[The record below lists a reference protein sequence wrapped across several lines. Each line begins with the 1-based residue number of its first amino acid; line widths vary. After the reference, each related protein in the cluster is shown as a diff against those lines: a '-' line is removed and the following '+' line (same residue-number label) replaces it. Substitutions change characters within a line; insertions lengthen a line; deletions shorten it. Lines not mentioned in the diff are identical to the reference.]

1 MKLRTR
7 HRILVSLFAALMTA
21 TACSAGSGVGT
32 TTPSGSGAA
41 VTATAAATATQ
52 DTTPVKIAIVV
63 GVTGGQAPS
72 SANWIAGL
80 GVAVDE
86 INAAGGI
93 LGRKVETF
101 TLDTRSDPAT
111 SVASMRSA
119 LEQKPYVVMGTILSS
134 ATLVNM
140 KVLEDAGVPQFTGSV
155 APDITTKNSPKSLF
169 RTEPN
174 SNDEAAM
181 FASWVVNQSKGK
193 KIAVIYANDE
203 FGTTGQKSFAT
214 LFQQQ
219 GATLAASVA
228 TAVGQADFS
237 GEIAKLQQAAPD
249 TVFMYMHETESGR
262 FLQQAQSANLSK
274 TMTLVGASSA
284 LAASTIQLAGAAA
297 DGLKGFVPYSAS
309 AKSMQALAQKYIA
322 KNPSAA
328 PDHNFFKGYMA
339 LWTVAYVTKELGKF
353 DQVGLVN
360 FLHDKTMCVDKY
372 PNLLESTYWS
382 KVGDI
387 DRSTFVVSVKD
398 GKQTVTDTIPP
409 LQKEKFSSCKG

>member
-1 MKLRTR
+1 MKLDMR
-7 HRILVSLFAALMTA
+7 HRVLVTLFAGLLTA
-21 TACSAGSGVGT
+21 TACGGSAGT
-32 TTPSGSGAA
+32 TTPSASGGAA
-41 VTATAAATATQ
+41 ASQ
-52 DTTPVKIAIVV
+52 DTSPVKVAIVV
-63 GVTGGQAPS
+63 GVTGSQAPS

-86 INAAGGI
+86 LNAQGGI
-93 LGRKVETF
+93 LGRKIETF

-111 SVASMRSA
+111 SVASMKSA
-119 LEQKPYVVMGTILSS
+119 IEQKPYVVMGTILSS
-134 ATLVNM
+134 ATLVNF
-140 KVLEDAGVPQFTGSV
+140 KVLEDAGIPQFTGSV
-155 APDITTKNSPKSLF
+155 SPDITTKNSPKSLF

-181 FASWVVNQSKGK
+181 FASWVTNQSKSK
-193 KIAVIYANDE
+193 KIAIIYANDE
-203 FGTTGQKSFAT
+203 FGTTGQKSFAD
-214 LFQQQ
+214 LFGKQN
-219 GATLAASVA
+219 ATVAASVS

-237 GEIAKLQQAAPD
+237 GEIAKLQQSGAD

-262 FLQQAQSANLSK
+262 FLQQAQSAGLSK
-274 TMTLVGASSA
+274 SMALVGASSA
-284 LAASTIQLAGAAA
+284 LAASTLQLAGPAA

-309 AKSMQALAQKYIA
+309 AKSMQALAQRYLA

-339 LWTVAYVTKELGKF
+339 MWTVAYVTKELGKF
-353 DQVGLVN
+353 DQAGLVS

-409 LQKEKFSSCKG
+409 LQKDKFSSCKG

>member
-7 HRILVSLFAALMTA
+7 HRILAGLVAGLLTASACGGTAAPAA
-21 TACSAGSGVGT
+21 TNAPAGT
-32 TTPSGSGAA
+32 NAPA
-41 VTATAAATATQ
+41 ATAAAATP

-72 SANWIAGL
+72 AANWIAGL

-111 SVASMRSA
+111 SVASMKSA

-140 KVLEDAGVPQFTGSV
+140 KILEDAGVPQFTGSV
-155 APDITTKNSPKSLF
+155 SPDITTKNSPKSLF
-169 RTEPN
+169 RTEPH

-203 FGTTGQKSFAT
+203 FGTSGQKSFAD
-214 LFQQQ
+214 LFVKQ
-219 GATLAASVA
+219 GATVAASVS
-228 TAVGQADFS
+228 TTVGQADFS
-237 GEIAKLQQAAPD
+237 GEIAKLQQSGAD

-274 TMTLVGASSA
+274 SMAIVGASSA

-297 DGLKGFVPYSAS
+297 DGLKGFVPFSAS
-309 AKSMQALAQKYIA
+309 AKSAQALTQKYLA
-322 KNPSAA
+322 KNPNAA

-339 LWTVAYVTKELGKF
+339 LWTVAYVTKELGRF
-353 DQVGLVN
+353 DQAGLVT
-360 FLHDKTMCVDKY
+360 FMHDKTMCVDKY

-382 KVGDI
+382 KLGDI
-387 DRSTFVVSVKD
+387 DRATFVVSVKD
-398 GKQTVTDTIPP
+398 GKQTVTDAIPP
-409 LQKEKFSSCKG
+409 LQKDKFTGCKG